1 MIVCKLMGRLNVYDW
16 DSFIIDSF
24 SCRWKKLNV
33 QGKDH
38 VLEHVRV
45 NKYFNG
51 YFDPVG
57 EV

>member
-1 MIVCKLMGRLNVYDW
+1 MGRLNVYDW